1 MVLLRVL
8 LCPAQRVAG
17 APVPS
22 PDPSRDPSGR
32 ESRARSTSSLFGS
45 TGPRARSTPP
55 PDATGI
61 ASGSSASTF
70 NNRALA
76 AADDHV
82 DLERAAMD
90 DASSPPDSRPRARAR
105 AFGDRFDD
113 RYELLRSVGAGAFGQ
128 VYLARRREDDAR
140 VAVKK
145 VELAGMDADAR
156 ADTRNEVE
164 VLRRLSHPNVVRYH
178 EARVEHRVLHIVME
192 YVSGGDLAARL
203 RDDPP
208 ESFTEDRVMRLFAQ
222 ICLALRHLHDRG
234 VLHRDLK
241 TANIFVAE
249 GDVVKLGDFGISKV
263 LGSRSGFCS
272 TVCGTPFYL
281 SPEMCAGRRY
291 DAKSDVWAL
300 GCVLYE
306 LCSGGR
312 RAFEAPSLPAAV
324 MKILKGA
331 YPPLSAA
338 RWSPSARGLLHR
350 LLRLEPAGRPAARE
364 ILRSPALRPHLRRL
378 MDRAQE
384 DATSNA
390 SSPDAE
396 RAGLRVLARE
406 AAEGRDD
413 EGAAFDPE
421 VEHEVEVEVDAE
433 YDEVEYEFDAEV
445 EVDAD
450 GRRRDGR
457 RVEVKASARVRAA
470 REARG
475 GDAFARELA
484 RESELAARREAG
496 DARRRAR
503 RAERAAFLD
512 RIAARDAARREE
524 TRLAKEARDA
534 EKAARAA
541 NARRAKAAH
550 DARVAAARA
559 SSRIDRRAVNP
570 AFVGGARSR
579 GRADVVLVP
588 PPREREGEGEGDV
601 GAGRE
606 TRGNGEDATEGT
618 RDAREDEPE
627 PEPEAE
633 AERWFGPRLAA
644 ESTLALDAAALM
656 ARLAAMEEEV
666 MEEMEVEEMENE
678 DLGRDD
684 RDPSSSFARAT
695 ATANDPE
702 EDGADDSET
711 APPELDEG
719 VARETVKSNR
729 SPPPAIPPSVAFE
742 VSSAVEP
749 PRSESTVVDVLAAPV
764 ADEEADGAIAATH
777 IAHLRGQCIAELGVR
792 RFARAYRIA
801 RRAAV
806 AAAAEDDEEEGEET
820 VPARDDEKDGDG
832 DARGD
837 EDGERRG
844 DVRDGEIRG
853 EVAGALGETRGCA
866 PLLEMLVTL
875 EEVQRAAERGG
886 ADFASLAR
894 GLEARGVGVERVVG
908 R

>member
-1 MVLLRVL
+1 
-8 LCPAQRVAG
+8 
-17 APVPS
+17 
-22 PDPSRDPSGR
+22 
-32 ESRARSTSSLFGS
+32 
-45 TGPRARSTPP
+45 
-55 PDATGI
+55 
-61 ASGSSASTF
+61 
-70 NNRALA
+70 
-76 AADDHV
+76 
-82 DLERAAMD
+82 MD

-105 AFGDRFDD
+105 VFGDRFDD

-178 EARVEHRVLHIVME
+178 EARVERRVLHIVME

-338 RWSPSARGLLHR
+338 RWSPSARGLLDR
-350 LLRLEPAGRPAARE
+350 LLRLEPAGRPTARE

-384 DATSNA
+384 DAAGNG

-396 RAGLRVLARE
+396 RAGLCVLARE
-406 AAEGRDD
+406 AAEGRDAED
-413 EGAAFDPE
+413 EGAAFEP
-421 VEHEVEVEVDAE
+421 EVEVDAE
-433 YDEVEYEFDAEV
+433 YEHEFDPEV
-445 EVDAD
+445 EVDPE
-450 GRRRDGR
+450 GRRRDER
-457 RVEVKASARVRAA
+457 RVGVKASARVRAA

-475 GDAFARELA
+475 SDAFARELS

-503 RAERAAFLD
+503 HAERAAFLD

-524 TRLAKEARDA
+524 TRRAKEAREA

-550 DARVAAARA
+550 DARIAAARA

-570 AFVGGARSR
+570 AFVGGAHPRAH
-579 GRADVVLVP
+579 ADVVLVP
-588 PPREREGEGEGDV
+588 PPREREGEKGDA
-601 GAGRE
+601 GAGRG

-627 PEPEAE
+627 PEPE
-633 AERWFGPRLAA
+633 RSFGPPLAA
-644 ESTLALDAAALM
+644 ESTFVLDTAALM

-666 MEEMEVEEMENE
+666 MRETEEEEVENE

-719 VARETVKSNR
+719 VARETVSSNR

-742 VSSAVEP
+742 VSLAVDP
-749 PRSESTVVDVLAAPV
+749 THSESSVVDVLPAPV
-764 ADEEADGAIAATH
+764 ADDEADGAIAATH

-820 VPARDDEKDGDG
+820 VPTRDDEKDGDG

-853 EVAGALGETRGCA
+853 DVAGALGEMRGCA

>member
-1 MVLLRVL
+1 MD
-8 LCPAQRVAG
+8 A
-17 APVPS
+17 S
-22 PDPSRDPSGR
+22 SG
-32 ESRARSTSSLFGS
+32 T
-45 TGPRARSTPP
+45 
-55 PDATGI
+55 
-61 ASGSSASTF
+61 SASTF

-82 DLERAAMD
+82 DRERAAMD
-90 DASSPPDSRPRARAR
+90 DASSPPDSRPPARTR
-105 AFGDRFDD
+105 WFGDRFDD
-113 RYELLRSVGAGAFGQ
+113 RYELLQSIGAGAFGQ
-128 VYLARRREDDAR
+128 VYLARRREDDVR

-145 VELAGMDADAR
+145 VELAGMDADAC

-164 VLRRLSHPNVVRYH
+164 ILRRLSHPNVIRYH
-178 EARVEHRVLHIVME
+178 EARVERRVLHIVME

-208 ESFTEDRVMRLFAQ
+208 ETFTEDRVMFLFAQ
-222 ICLALRHLHDRG
+222 ICLAVRHLHDRG

-249 GDVVKLGDFGISKV
+249 RDIVKLGDFGISKV

-312 RAFEAPSLPAAV
+312 RAFEAPSLPAVV
-324 MKILKGA
+324 MKILKGE

-338 RWSPSARGLLHR
+338 RWSPSLRRLLSR

-364 ILRSPALRPHLRRL
+364 ILRSPAVRPHLTRL
-378 MDRAQE
+378 
-384 DATSNA
+384 TG
-390 SSPDAE
+390 
-396 RAGLRVLARE
+396 RAGLCVLARE
-406 AAEGRDD
+406 AAEGRNGED
-413 EGAAFDPE
+413 EGGAEFESDAEPERALDPE
-421 VEHEVEVEVDAE
+421 IE
-433 YDEVEYEFDAEV
+433 
-445 EVDAD
+445 
-450 GRRRDGR
+450 GRRDPR
-457 RVEVKASARVRAA
+457 RSEVRASERVREA
-470 REARG
+470 REVRG
-475 GDAFARELA
+475 GDAFARELT

-503 RAERAAFLD
+503 AAEREAFLD

-524 TRLAKEARDA
+524 TRRAKKAREA

-550 DARVAAARA
+550 DARIAAARA

-570 AFVGGARSR
+570 AFVGGAHPRAN
-579 GRADVVLVP
+579 ADVVLVP
-588 PPREREGEGEGDV
+588 PPREREGEKGDA
-601 GAGRE
+601 GAGRG

-627 PEPEAE
+627 PEPE
-633 AERWFGPRLAA
+633 RSFGPRLAA
-644 ESTLALDAAALM
+644 ESTFVLDTAALM
-656 ARLAAMEEEV
+656 ARLAAMEEEGMRE
-666 MEEMEVEEMENE
+666 MEEEEVENE

-711 APPELDEG
+711 PPPELDES
-719 VARETVKSNR
+719 VARETVSSNR
-729 SPPPAIPPSVAFE
+729 SPPPAILPSVAFE
-742 VSSAVEP
+742 VSLAVDP
-749 PRSESTVVDVLAAPV
+749 THSESSVVDVLPAPV

-820 VPARDDEKDGDG
+820 VPTRDDEKDGDG

-837 EDGERRG
+837 Q
-844 DVRDGEIRG
+844 DGEIRG
-853 EVAGALGETRGCA
+853 DVAGALGEMRGCA

-894 GLEARGVGVERVVG
+894 GLEARGVGVKRVVG

>member
-1 MVLLRVL
+1 M
-8 LCPAQRVAG
+8 
-17 APVPS
+17 
-22 PDPSRDPSGR
+22 
-32 ESRARSTSSLFGS
+32 
-45 TGPRARSTPP
+45 
-55 PDATGI
+55 
-61 ASGSSASTF
+61 
-70 NNRALA
+70 
-76 AADDHV
+76 
-82 DLERAAMD
+82 
-90 DASSPPDSRPRARAR
+90 
-105 AFGDRFDD
+105 FGDRFDD
-113 RYELLRSVGAGAFGQ
+113 RYELLRSVGAGAFGH

-164 VLRRLSHPNVVRYH
+164 VLRRLSHVNVVRYH
-178 EARVEHRVLHIVME
+178 EARVERRVLHIVME

-338 RWSPSARGLLHR
+338 RWSPSARGLLDR
-350 LLRLEPAGRPAARE
+350 LLRLEPAGRPTARE
-364 ILRSPALRPHLRRL
+364 ILRSSALRPHLRRL

-384 DATSNA
+384 DAARNG

-406 AAEGRDD
+406 AAEGRRDAED
-413 EGAAFDPE
+413 EGAEPEPEPEPEPDPE
-421 VEHEVEVEVDAE
+421 PE
-433 YDEVEYEFDAEV
+433 
-445 EVDAD
+445 

-457 RVEVKASARVRAA
+457 RVEVWSSARVRAA

-503 RAERAAFLD
+503 HAERAAFLD

-524 TRLAKEARDA
+524 TRRAKEAREA

-550 DARVAAARA
+550 DARIAAARA

-570 AFVGGARSR
+570 AFVEGARPR
-579 GRADVVLVP
+579 AHADVVLVP
-588 PPREREGEGEGDV
+588 PPREGEEEGEGDV

-627 PEPEAE
+627 DEDEDEDEPEPEP
-633 AERWFGPRLAA
+633 ERSFGPRLAA
-644 ESTLALDAAALM
+644 ESTFVLDTAALM

-666 MEEMEVEEMENE
+666 MEELEEEEMEKNA
-678 DLGRDD
+678 DVGRDD

-695 ATANDPE
+695 ANDPE
-702 EDGADDSET
+702 EDGVDDSET

-719 VARETVKSNR
+719 VARETVSSNR

-742 VSSAVEP
+742 VSLAVDP
-749 PRSESTVVDVLAAPV
+749 PHSESSVVDVLPAPV

-806 AAAAEDDEEEGEET
+806 AAAEDDEEEGDET
-820 VPARDDEKDGDG
+820 VLARDDKKDGDGDG

-837 EDGERRG
+837 EDGERRV

-853 EVAGALGETRGCA
+853 DVAGALGEMRGCA